1 MSAPAGANIS
11 AVNLFREVS
20 ADHRLRRP
28 SMMKRSAPQ
37 RSLPPC
43 GGGTGWGESRT
54 SNIGVPPT
62 PSPSPQGEGNPLVSF
77 QPIIGSDWRYAIAHR
92 AAALDLSWLG
102 GASSTLRAFTTPS
115 STIIE

>member
-1 MSAPAGANIS
+1 
-11 AVNLFREVS
+11 V
-20 ADHRLRRP
+20 
-28 SMMKRSAPQ
+28 
-37 RSLPPC
+37 
-43 GGGTGWGESRT
+43 GGITDLEYRGS
-54 SNIGVPPT
+54 PH
-62 PSPSPQGEGNPLVSF
+62 PSPLPHKGEGNPLVSF